1 MPTKAEERKALA
13 QIRDI
18 INALGEDSYIGIA
31 LAGCLDDAE
40 TNIENDFALSMKDR
54 YESALE
60 KAHTW
65 RKCAKEWKELADKR
79 AAKIQRLE
87 REAAALDNT
96 LARVKSVLG
105 GVN

>member
-13 QIRDI
+13 QIRTIVD
-18 INALGEDSYIGIA
+18 ALGEDSYIGIA

-87 REAAALDNT
+87 REAAALGDI

>member
-1 MPTKAEERKALA
+1 MTTKAEERKALE
-13 QIRDI
+13 QIRAIVD
-18 INALGEDSYIGIA
+18 ALGEDSYIGFA
-31 LAGCLDDAE
+31 LARCLDDAE

-79 AAKIQRLE
+79 AAKIQQLE
-87 REAAALDNT
+87 REAAALGDI
-96 LARVKSVLG
+96 LARAKSALEV
-105 GVN
+105 

>member
-1 MPTKAEERKALA
+1 MTTKAEERKSLA

-18 INALGEDSYIGIA
+18 INALGEDSYIGFA
-31 LAGCLDDAE
+31 FAGCLDDAE

-87 REAAALDNT
+87 REIAELDNT
-96 LARVKSVLG
+96 LACVKSVLG

>member
-13 QIRDI
+13 QIRAIVD
-18 INALGEDSYIGIA
+18 ALGEDSYIGIA

-87 REAAALDNT
+87 REAAALGDI
-96 LARVKSVLG
+96 LARAKSALEV
-105 GVN
+105 

>member
-13 QIRDI
+13 QIRAIVD
-18 INALGEDSYIGIA
+18 ALGEDSYIGIA

-54 YESALE
+54 YDSASE

-65 RKCAKEWKELADKR
+65 RKCEKEWKELADKR

-87 REAAALDNT
+87 REAAALGDI
-96 LARVKSVLG
+96 LARAKSALEV
-105 GVN
+105 